1 MTEDLFAAAWRKSSF
16 SGSDHNC
23 VEVAFL
29 DGGAVAVRNS
39 KRPDAGV
46 AMFAPGEWDAFIGGV
61 KLGEFD
67 RI

>member
-1 MTEDLFAAAWRKSSF
+1 MSEGLFFAAWRKSSF
-16 SGSDHNC
+16 SGSDHNR

-29 DGGAVAVRNS
+29 DGGAPCVIRSGSTPAWPCSRRAKWN
-39 KRPDAGV
+39 
-46 AMFAPGEWDAFIGGV
+46 AFIGGV